1 MLGRLYDFND
11 PQDQLAVLNKLV
23 FDSINQHAPL
33 KRAKLTRLAVPWI
46 KELDIIVLQNK
57 LKKHRFID
65 HNSPSKES
73 WINFQNI
80 RNELKKK
87 INDS

>member
-33 KRAKLTRLAVPWI
+33 KRTKLTRLAVPWI

-57 LKKHRFID
+57 LKKQIH
-65 HNSPSKES
+65 
-73 WINFQNI
+73 
-80 RNELKKK
+80 
-87 INDS
+87 